1 MGRGSG
7 FCVLHHNSS
16 MISKAT
22 VCEFTGE
29 GEVRSKKNLTTTQ
42 IIICSF
48 AVWMH
53 QRILT
58 AIFCMVQVPT
68 EQEQMRAR
76 QISAPQINKL
86 EELWKITPGASL
98 EDLQRPGQVLPQVKG
113 FFFTGPAKPVVGAD
127 DEPTP
132 VQFYYED
139 AYHYQNTLGP
149 LVKLEADYDRKLKES
164 QTKDGISVR
173 WEMGL
178 NKKRVAYF
186 LFPK

>member
-1 MGRGSG
+1 MTRPRGHATPVHCLVGMGVPSHLPPAFILEPGHNPPFFTDWEGEKISAGVLGCGFFFPMAVAPRRGRAVGRGSG

-98 EDLQRPGQVLPQVKG
+98 EDLQRPG
-113 FFFTGPAKPVVGAD
+113 
-127 DEPTP
+127 
-132 VQFYYED
+132 
-139 AYHYQNTLGP
+139 
-149 LVKLEADYDRKLKES
+149 
-164 QTKDGISVR
+164 
-173 WEMGL
+173 
-178 NKKRVAYF
+178 
-186 LFPK
+186 